1 MPPLLVIFIGVLS
14 VSASAIFVKLSTAES
29 GTIAFYRMF
38 LSVLIMLPL
47 FLKNNLHEL
56 KENRSRD
63 WVFSTIAGI
72 LLAFH
77 FILWFE
83 SLRYTSVASSTV
95 LVTLQPL
102 FAIFGTY
109 FFFKEKITLKSVL
122 AMIIAIGGSFL
133 ISWGDFQ
140 VGGTAFYGDILALI
154 ACALVTGYM
163 LFGQDLRRRIGLTTY
178 TIIVYTVSAVTLA
191 IYMLVK
197 GESFTTDDPMNWL
210 WFLLLAI
217 VPNLLGHNLFNWAL
231 KYVSANTIS
240 IAILF
245 EPVGASIMAFLV
257 FGEVLISSQYI
268 GGAIVII
275 GILLYVIDFKQLFK
289 LFQKNY

>member
-56 KENRSRD
+56 KEIRSRD
-63 WVFSTIAGI
+63 WLFSTIAGV

-122 AMIIAIGGSFL
+122 AMVIAIGGSFL

-178 TIIVYTVSAVTLA
+178 TIIVYAVSAVTLA

-197 GESFTTDDPMNWL
+197 GESFTTDDPINWL

-268 GGAIVII
+268 GGAIVIL